1 MSRHAQNSVFYQTC
15 LSLHLKNYDW
25 EQKEVHY
32 WRSIC
37 SHIDAGFGRTIFAFT
52 PAAAALGPRGKAQ
65 HCASVIGLAGPQFC
79 TTPFNRG
86 QVCCL
91 MWWNKGSWKESV
103 YGERLGVKR
112 IVYVFG
118 GPVTHPSTNLHTG
131 DGSKPGDWDTRWT
144 SWRRIFDLD
153 LNSPWSLSKQ
163 LEVKDNPLT
172 GFF

>member
-1 MSRHAQNSVFYQTC
+1 MFVITFKELRLRAERSALLAKYLFTHRCC
-15 LSLHLKNYDW
+15 LWTHHLCLYPCD
-25 EQKEVHY
+25 
-32 WRSIC
+32 
-37 SHIDAGFGRTIFAFT
+37 GGTRTA
-52 PAAAALGPRGKAQ
+52 RGG
-65 HCASVIGLAGPQFC
+65 ASVIGLARPQFC
-79 TTPFNRG
+79 TTPFNRR

-91 MWWNKGSWKESV
+91 MWWNKGSWKESA
-103 YGERLGVKR
+103 YGERLGVTR

-153 LNSPWSLSKQ
+153 LNSPWSLLKQ
-163 LEVKDNPLT
+163 LEVKDHPLT